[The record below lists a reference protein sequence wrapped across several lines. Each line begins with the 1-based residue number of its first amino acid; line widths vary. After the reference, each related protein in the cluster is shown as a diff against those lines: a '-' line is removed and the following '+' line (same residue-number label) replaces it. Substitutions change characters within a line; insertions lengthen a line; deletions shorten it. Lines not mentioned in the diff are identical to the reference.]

1 MKSAKPAKQPLISEA
16 MKAWS
21 TALAAETAD
30 WPNISQRSFFGFTA
44 LYRGDQIFAMLPRS
58 RNIDRTNK
66 IAFRIDAPSTV
77 VQQRVSTDKRISLFP
92 VSKKRNP
99 ARWFT
104 FLLSTN
110 ADLHDAL
117 DWIATSYGAA
127 VKRKKK

>member
-1 MKSAKPAKQPLISEA
+1 MKPAKPPKQPLISEE

-30 WPNISQRSFFGFTA
+30 WPNLSQRSFFGFTA
-44 LYRGDQIFAMLPRS
+44 LYRGDHIFAMLPRS
-58 RNIDRTNK
+58 RNIDTANK

-77 VQQRVSTDKRISLFP
+77 LQKRISSDERIIPFE
-92 VSKKRNP
+92 VSKKKNP

-104 FLLSTN
+104 FLLSAD

-117 DWIATSYGAA
+117 EWLSTSYQATA
-127 VKRKKK
+127 RRKKK

>member
-77 VQQRVSTDKRISLFP
+77 VQKRVSTDERISLFP
-92 VSKKRNP
+92 VSKKEIRLAGSPSCFP
-99 ARWFT
+99 ATRT
-104 FLLSTN
+104 CTMLSTG
-110 ADLHDAL
+110 LPRPM
-117 DWIATSYGAA
+117 G
-127 VKRKKK
+127 RP